1 MLFLS
6 GNLSL
11 SLLLPAQ
18 NITPLFAE
26 KAILETSLCFYLL
39 CGW

>member
-11 SLLLPAQ
+11 CLSPAPAQ
-18 NITPLFAE
+18 NITYLFAE
-26 KAILETSLCFYLL
+26 KAIFERTLFPFAL
-39 CGW
+39 